1 MRISDWSS
9 DVCSS
14 DLSQRSAR
22 DANSRDAGI
31 AVDHPRVGRWLH
43 LLANGIARLLA
54 GRPRLVIE
62 PGYTLRTVDD
72 ERMRSGTALFHGSP
86 INDIARWRIEP
97 VAIVGRDRKHDE

>member
-62 PGYTLRTVDD
+62 PGYTLRRSE
-72 ERMRSGTALFHGSP
+72 ERRVGTECVSTCRSRWSPYHLKNKNGTSHS
-86 INDIARWRIEP
+86 
-97 VAIVGRDRKHDE
+97 